1 MKTIYKFSLLLLTI
15 IALASCETAY
25 ELSIKVDK
33 KAVLADKVVVSLVEE
48 NNNPIEEVTFF
59 VNGRE
64 VSSSNNSFTLD
75 TKEYGTGKHLI
86 SAMVAYGENKSKR
99 INNSIEVFS
108 NIPFTSYDFKIVN
121 VFPHDGTAYTQG
133 LEYYNGFLYE
143 TTGKLGK
150 SSLRKVELKTGKV
163 IQKIDL
169 DRRYF
174 GEGMTIFDNKI
185 FFLTWKAN
193 KGFVYNLESFELESE
208 FPYNRSKEG
217 WGLTH
222 SDTELIKSDGTSKI
236 WFLDPSTQKEKRYIE
251 AYTNQQSLDQLNE
264 LEYINGKIYANYW
277 QKPLIAIINPENGI
291 VEGLINLTR
300 LVQEME
306 KSQKLLKEN
315 PKLMGLENAII
326 TDKWKTVALTR
337 VSLIIPYGL
346 LNYAF
351 GATEIKLKHY
361 LIGNLAMIVPSIMYV
376 WWGSQTRIIAGAIE
390 TKEKGPSYTI
400 SLIISF
406 LLTIWLVIRSHKI
419 SKNLAYSKMNR
430 GPEMGID

>member
-15 IALASCETAY
+15 ITLSSCETDY
-25 ELSIKVDK
+25 LISIKVPNK
-33 KAVLADKVVVSLVEE
+33 TVLGDKVEVSLVVE

-59 VNGRE
+59 INGKE
-64 VSSSNNSFTLD
+64 VTSTNNSFTLD

-86 SAMVAYGENKSKR
+86 SAMVAYADQKSR
-99 INNSIEVFS
+99 RVNNSVEVFS
-108 NIPFTSYDFKIVN
+108 NTPFASYDFKIIN
-121 VFPHDGTAYTQG
+121 TYPHDGTAYTQG

-143 TTGKLGK
+143 TTGQLGK
-150 SSLRKVELKTGKV
+150 SSLRKVELTTGKV

-174 GEGMTIFDNKI
+174 GEGMTILDDKI

-251 AYTNQQSLDQLNE
+251 AYTDQQSLNQLNE

-315 PKLMGLENAII
+315 DVLNGIAFDAENNRLFVTGKNWQKLFEIE
-326 TDKWKTVALTR
+326 
-337 VSLIIPYGL
+337 LI
-346 LNYAF
+346 
-351 GATEIKLKHY
+351 KK
-361 LIGNLAMIVPSIMYV
+361 
-376 WWGSQTRIIAGAIE
+376 Q
-390 TKEKGPSYTI
+390 
-400 SLIISF
+400 
-406 LLTIWLVIRSHKI
+406 
-419 SKNLAYSKMNR
+419 
-430 GPEMGID
+430 

>member
-1 MKTIYKFSLLLLTI
+1 MTI

-315 PKLMGLENAII
+315 DVLNGIAFDAENNRLFVTGKNWQKLFEIE
-326 TDKWKTVALTR
+326 
-337 VSLIIPYGL
+337 LI
-346 LNYAF
+346 
-351 GATEIKLKHY
+351 KK
-361 LIGNLAMIVPSIMYV
+361 
-376 WWGSQTRIIAGAIE
+376 Q
-390 TKEKGPSYTI
+390 
-400 SLIISF
+400 
-406 LLTIWLVIRSHKI
+406 
-419 SKNLAYSKMNR
+419 
-430 GPEMGID
+430 